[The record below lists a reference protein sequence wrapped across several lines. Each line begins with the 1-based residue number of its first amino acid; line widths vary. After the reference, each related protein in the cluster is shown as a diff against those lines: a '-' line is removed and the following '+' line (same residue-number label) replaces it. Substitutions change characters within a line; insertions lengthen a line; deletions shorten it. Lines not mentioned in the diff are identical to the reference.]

1 MKKIPVCLIIALS
14 TILTLPTQQSQRRKR
29 KSGRLKKTGRRNNH
43 RYLRNNS
50 IHCSKR

>member
-14 TILTLPTQQSQRRKR
+14 TILTPPTQQSQRRKR
-29 KSGRLKKTGRRNNH
+29 KSGRLKKSRPPKQY

-50 IHCSKR
+50 IQCSKR